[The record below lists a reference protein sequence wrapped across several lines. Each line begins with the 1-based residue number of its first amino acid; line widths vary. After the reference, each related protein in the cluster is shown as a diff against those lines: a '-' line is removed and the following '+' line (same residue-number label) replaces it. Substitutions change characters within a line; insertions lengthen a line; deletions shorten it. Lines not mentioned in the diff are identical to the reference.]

1 MRISAKTRYA
11 VAALVKIGLNYGNG
25 QKYTVSFLS
34 ENLDISKIF
43 LEQVFSELKKAQ
55 IVNSSKGSQGGYT
68 LAKSPETI
76 SVYDIFSA
84 VDNALFEKTD
94 RTLTANQEIENA
106 LSGLFSDIDYQLEKL
121 LKGKTLFD
129 LCNDAKED
137 SSMMFYI

>member
-1 MRISAKTRYA
+1 MRIAAKTRYA
-11 VAALVKIGLNYGNG
+11 LAALVKIGLNYGNG

-43 LEQVFSELKKAQ
+43 LEQVFSELKKAK

-84 VDNALFEKTD
+84 IDNAVFEKAD

-106 LSGLFSDIDYQLEKL
+106 LSGLFSSIDIQIEKV
-121 LKGKTLFD
+121 LKAKYLSD
-129 LCNDAKED
+129 LCNESKED